1 MVGAK
6 GGNGEKQTQY
16 GVGYKMRETA
26 LTKTEKVKDLG
37 VVMHSS
43 MSSESHINKIVGEA
57 LALLANVRMALN
69 FLYETIMKKILT
81 SVIRPRVEYVEV
93 IS

>member
-1 MVGAK
+1 MGKSMYRPSMV
-6 GGNGEKQTQY
+6 
-16 GVGYKMRETA
+16 YKMRKTA
-26 LTKTEKVKDLG
+26 LTKTEKGEDLG
-37 VVMHSS
+37 VVIHSS
-43 MSSESHINKIVGEA
+43 ISSESHINKIVGEA